1 MRKATATM
9 SETAELPASRGRRP
23 LRKPDVAAIV
33 PRSRVDRAL
42 AGFGVLIALSSLGF
56 AGYMV
61 SDIDRP
67 TRVAGMEY
75 LAIFA
80 RPSHP
85 TIPADE
91 RVGALSAPGARDASE
106 RALDRTPTG
115 SISDPAAVGRAANGL
130 APSALAAGPAA
141 APAFKLLYV
150 SEGEGLLQTDVGILH
165 VKAGD
170 VLPRLGR
177 IESIEK
183 VGQRWVLLSE
193 NGAALDWPPT
203 PKP

>member
-1 MRKATATM
+1 M
-9 SETAELPASRGRRP
+9 SEIADLPGSRGRRP
-23 LRKPDVAAIV
+23 RRKPDVAAIV
-33 PRSRVDRAL
+33 PRSRVDLAL

-80 RPSHP
+80 RPSRSP
-85 TIPADE
+85 TPSDA
-91 RVGALSAPGARDASE
+91 RVGALSAPGARDPSE

-115 SISDPAAVGRAANGL
+115 SIPDRAGAGPVADGV
-130 APSALAAGPAA
+130 APPALAAGSAA

-150 SEGEGLLQTDVGILH
+150 SEGEGLLQTDVGLLH